1 MEEVDLTFMD
11 ECEGFKT
18 LVEEGTA
25 HVGEIA
31 REVELEVELE
41 VVTWIAAISWYNFN
55 GWGAVSYE
63 RRKW

>member
-1 MEEVDLTFMD
+1 MIHRKGQNITIKRDLEEVDLTFTD

-31 REVELEVELE
+31 RKVALEVELE
-41 VVTWIAAISWYNFN
+41 VVTWIAAIS
-55 GWGAVSYE
+55 
-63 RRKW
+63 

>member
-1 MEEVDLTFMD
+1 MIHRKGQNITIKRDLEEVDLTFTD

-31 REVELEVELE
+31 REVALEVELE
-41 VVTWIAAISWYNFN
+41 VVTWIAAIS
-55 GWGAVSYE
+55 
-63 RRKW
+63 